1 MSDFKLATIGGGCFW
16 CTEAVF
22 QDLKGVQSVTS
33 GYAGGHVENPTYR
46 EVCGKL
52 TGHAEVIQIEYDPE
66 VISFET
72 LLEVFWTTHDPTT
85 LNQQGADKGPQY
97 RSAIFYHD
105 EEQKEVAER
114 SKAEVATTLWSDPIV
129 TEVTAFSNF
138 YAAEK
143 EHHNFYKRNGS
154 FHGYCTVV
162 ITPKVSKA
170 RQIFAGLMR

>member
-1 MSDFKLATIGGGCFW
+1 MSNFKLATIGGGCFW

-33 GYAGGHVENPTYR
+33 GYAGGHVENPTYK
-46 EVCGKL
+46 EVCGKM
-52 TGHAEVIQIEYDPE
+52 TGHAEVIQIEFDPE

-72 LLEVFWTTHDPTT
+72 LLEVFWTTHNPTT
-85 LNQQGADKGPQY
+85 PNQQGADKGPQY

-105 EEQKEVAER
+105 DTQKEIAER

-138 YAAEK
+138 YAAET

-170 RQIFAGLMR
+170 RQKFAGLMR

>member
-1 MSDFKLATIGGGCFW
+1 MSDLKLATIGGGCFW

-22 QDLKGVQSVTS
+22 QDLKGVRSVTS

-46 EVCGKL
+46 QVCGKL

-105 EEQKEVAER
+105 EEQRAVAER
-114 SKAEVATTLWSDPIV
+114 SKAEVAPTLWSDPVV

-138 YAAEK
+138 YAAEA
-143 EHHNFYKRNGS
+143 EHHNFYKRNGN

-170 RQIFAGLMR
+170 RQKFAGLMR